1 MNLLQL
7 NIRILKNNAD
17 KVLDGIRDLSLRE
30 ELAEQNHSMET
41 LDTSQPQSVVFVRGH
56 ERIGKDL
63 KEAILE
69 CQQRSNKVG
78 II

>member
-1 MNLLQL
+1 
-7 NIRILKNNAD
+7 
-17 KVLDGIRDLSLRE
+17 
-30 ELAEQNHSMET
+30 MET
-41 LDTSQPQSVVFVRGH
+41 LDTGQPQSVVLVRGH

-69 CQQRSNKVG
+69 CQQWCNEVG